1 MEYAAYEDEDEDEDG
16 SDTEDVTNQ
25 LDIMNQLQ
33 SALLGMNSTAINQTD
48 LERLRQQITAAGGLF
63 SSGPAT
69 HSNQIRSIIRSL
81 PDSALKVDPMLLYST
96 FTELWEM
103 IVLTG
108 EEVEAFE
115 FDTVVDLKPLLPH
128 FLRVLRWDEDC
139 QIYGSEFLLY
149 AVRCT
154 RACVQYSPGCARR
167 LVESGLV
174 PLITRQL
181 FSVEYIDLAE
191 DLIQIIQILSKSGV
205 HSKAC
210 LHADG
215 IRAVLG
221 FVDFFALSV
230 QVNAFTAAAQMTTA
244 LTDDT
249 LHLYLPPET
258 AALLRATIRRYIE
271 TDSQVLK
278 LVHQATQALSNS
290 IQAAPGHVD
299 ELCPWEFVHENI
311 MPLASIHPLDS
322 ATLLLK
328 LISISKSTPK
338 QLAISAA
345 TVDFFKVLLK
355 TAATSE
361 NLLETILKLL
371 VDLFGQSTQKPLQE
385 LIGLCF
391 RNRNL
396 SEIAELKDLKN
407 EIVLG
412 QVSETLFEFY
422 LNSPSISV
430 SSRHS
435 TLCTLL
441 LLDDCQTVANIN
453 LVKMGALSR
462 LLTTASSDPML
473 LIIGLEWCRVLSK
486 QPEKFSSTAM
496 RQGLHSELHNLLN
509 TPKLSSTD
517 ESLKKWLE
525 MRLKSVEKTVYS
537 GEESESLQ
545 IYIKHF
551 INEILSLTENNG
563 ELKTRNL
570 KIVSVKELIELMKSE
585 KFTEYEWLGDT
596 ETCLAR
602 QLYDLLAEKK
612 IDSES
617 DIEYKPICE
626 AIYKALNRYDAFFTL
641 NLPLAKLT
649 RATSSNPLEALAILA
664 RPLRVHLSNTLF
676 KSEKMIVCD
685 PFASIGWIVK
695 MGWCGEEER
704 KLILRETGGNGD
716 SELAVERV
724 YDAIELEEVQENGN
738 S

>member
-1 MEYAAYEDEDEDEDG
+1 MDYDDSYDDEDY
-16 SDTEDVTNQ
+16 SDSEDVSHQ

-33 SALLGMNSTAINQTD
+33 SALFGMTSSAMTQSD
-48 LERLRQQITAAGGLF
+48 LERLRQQISAAGGLF

-69 HSNQIRSIIRSL
+69 HSNQIRYIIRSL
-81 PDSALKVDPMLLYST
+81 PSDPSTADPMVLYST

-128 FLRVLRWDEDC
+128 LLRVLRWEKDC
-139 QIYGSEFLLY
+139 QNYGGEFLLY
-149 AVRCT
+149 TVRCT
-154 RACVQYSPGCARR
+154 RACVQYSPECARR

-191 DLIQIIQILSKSGV
+191 DLIQIIQLLSKSGV

-249 LHLYLPPET
+249 LHLYLLPET
-258 AALLRATIRRYIE
+258 AALLRSTVRRYTE
-271 TDSQVLK
+271 TDSQVLR
-278 LVHQATQALSNS
+278 LVHQATQAISNS

-299 ELCPWEFVHENI
+299 ELCPIEFVVETLL
-311 MPLASIHPLDS
+311 PLASVHPLDS
-322 ATLLLK
+322 AALLLK
-328 LISISKSTPK
+328 LVSISKSTPK
-338 QLAISAA
+338 QLATNASI
-345 TVDFFKVLLK
+345 VEFFKTLLK
-355 TAATSE
+355 TAATNE
-361 NLLETILKLL
+361 NLLESTLKLMI
-371 VDLFGQSTQKPLQE
+371 DLFCQSAQKPLLE
-385 LIGLCF
+385 LIVLCL

-396 SEIAELKDLKN
+396 SKIDELKDVKD
-407 EIVLG
+407 EVILG
-412 QVSETLFEFY
+412 KVSATLFEFY

-435 TLCTLL
+435 TLFTLL
-441 LLDDCQTVANIN
+441 LLDECQSSPVIN

-462 LLTTASSDPML
+462 LLTSAASDPL
-473 LIIGLEWCRVLSK
+473 ILIISLEWCRVLVK
-486 QPEKFSSTAM
+486 QKEEFASTAL
-496 RQGLHSELHNLLN
+496 RQGLPSELHSLLN
-509 TPKLSSTD
+509 VEVPSAD
-517 ESLKKWLE
+517 DSLIKWLQ
-525 MRLKSVEKTVYS
+525 MRLESVGKTVFS
-537 GEESESLQ
+537 GEESECLK

-551 INEILSLTENNG
+551 TTEILTKTESGNEIKLSNVKIG
-563 ELKTRNL
+563 SVRELL
-570 KIVSVKELIELMKSE
+570 EMMKKE
-585 KFTEYEWLGDT
+585 KFTEYEWLGDP

-602 QLYDLLAEKK
+602 QLYDLMKSLDDNLVDAL
-612 IDSES
+612 
-617 DIEYKPICE
+617 EYEPICE
-626 AIYKALNRYDAFFTL
+626 AIYKALNRFDSLFTL
-641 NLPLAKLT
+641 TLPLAKLT

-664 RPLRVHLSNTLF
+664 RPLRVHLSGV
-676 KSEKMIVCD
+676 KGEKLIVCD

-695 MGWCGEEER
+695 MGGCGEEER
-704 KLILRETGGNGD
+704 KLILRETSGGSDADGMTV
-716 SELAVERV
+716 SERV
-724 YDAIELEEVQENGN
+724 FDALEETQAN
-738 S
+738 SGTITR